1 MCPVGKR
8 ETTFPST
15 ACAAAPLPVPTGKM
29 AAAEEHDS
37 STEAVQ
43 TATEEEEAKTFKDL
57 VRMADAGV
65 CLAML
70 ALGSPWLGTLY
81 PGL

>member
-1 MCPVGKR
+1 MGHCKPRTARQGTRRTCPLGKS

-15 ACAAAPLPVPTGKM
+15 TCAAVPLPVPTGKM

-43 TATEEEEAKTFKDL
+43 TAAEEEEAKSFKDL
-57 VRMADAGV
+57 VSMGDATV
-65 CLAML
+65 V
-70 ALGSPWLGTLY
+70 
-81 PGL
+81 